1 MSKYFFCFLFPLF
14 FFGCSLEK
22 PREDTTEKEK
32 MNFVQIEEEFYLP
45 ILCFHHVGE
54 SAKGASQEVRDWY
67 ISKEKF
73 ESILIYLQ
81 ENNYNTL
88 FASDLLHSMEE
99 GKLPENS
106 ILLTFDDGS
115 KTFYTNVYP
124 LLKKYNMK
132 AVMHIMSGVKGK
144 FWLNTEEIQEMQKS
158 GFVEFQSH
166 TEYHAYLTRISDTE
180 IKRELERSKKA
191 LEEITGKPVEFIA
204 YPFGLYDERVMRIAK
219 EVGYKGGF
227 TIKRKH
233 TQKRGEPLQLHRTI
247 IMESM
252 DIEDILQKP

>member
-1 MSKYFFCFLFPLF
+1 MEA
-14 FFGCSLEK
+14 EK
-22 PREDTTEKEK
+22 NKGEEK

-54 SAKGASQEVRDWY
+54 SPRGASEETKNWY
-67 ISKEKF
+67 VSKNKF
-73 ESILIYLQ
+73 ESILEYLQ
-81 ENNYNTL
+81 EKNYNTL
-88 FASDLLHSMEE
+88 FASDLLQYMEE
-99 GKLPENS
+99 EKLPENS

-132 AVMHIMSGVKGK
+132 AVMHIMSGVKGNL
-144 FWLNTEEIQEMQKS
+144 WLSTEEIQEMEKS
-158 GFVEFQSH
+158 GLVEFQSH

-180 IKRELERSKKA
+180 IKRELERSKKI
-191 LEEITGKPVEFIA
+191 LEEITQKPVEFIA

-233 TQKRGEPLQLHRTI
+233 TQKKNDPMQLHRTI

-252 DIEDILQKP
+252 DIADILKKP